1 VRILVVED
9 DVSLLR
15 TMMAIFAEAGYQ
27 ADSAQSGD
35 DGCYLAEQGIYDLLV
50 LDIMLSGMNGLQVV
64 RRLRSKKLAI
74 PVLLL
79 TAKDS
84 VEDLVKGLD
93 AGADDY
99 LTKPFEVLEL
109 LARVRALLRRN
120 GMGANDG
127 ELVYKRLALNTKTRE
142 AFIDGQSFELSGKEY
157 DLLEFL
163 LSHREQILTRDQI
176 CSRVWGFDSEIGQN
190 VVDVYIFYL
199 RKKFKPF
206 QYDHVVQT
214 VRNVGYMLKES
225 APCSVK
231 SVSV

>member
-9 DVSLLR
+9 DESLLR
-15 TMMAIFAEAGYQ
+15 TILAIFAEAGYQ
-27 ADSAQSGD
+27 ADSALSGD
-35 DGCYLAEQGIYDLLV
+35 DGCYMAEQGIYDLLV
-50 LDIMLSGMNGLQVV
+50 LDIMLPGMDGLKVV
-64 RRLRSKKLAI
+64 RELRAKKLAL

-99 LTKPFEVLEL
+99 LTKPFEVPEL

-120 GMGANDG
+120 GMGGNDG
-127 ELVYKRLALNTKTRE
+127 EQTYKRLTLNTRSRE
-142 AFIDGQSFELSGKEY
+142 AFIDRQPFDLSGKEY

-163 LSHREQILTRDQI
+163 LGNREQILTREQI
-176 CSRVWGFDSEIGQN
+176 CSRVWGFDSEIGLN

-206 QYDHVVQT
+206 RYDHVVQT

-231 SVSV
+231 SASV

>member
-9 DVSLLR
+9 DESLLR
-15 TMMAIFAEAGYQ
+15 TMMTIFAEAGYQ
-27 ADSAQSGD
+27 AESAQSGD
-35 DGCYLAEQGIYDLLV
+35 DGCYMAEQGIYDLLV
-50 LDIMLSGMNGLQVV
+50 LDIMLPGMDGLKVV
-64 RRLRSKKLAI
+64 RHLRTKKLTL

-99 LTKPFEVLEL
+99 LTKPFEVPEL

-127 ELVYKRLALNTKTRE
+127 ELAYKRLALHTKTRE
-142 AFIDGQSFELSGKEY
+142 AFIDGQAFDLSGKEY

-163 LSHREQILTRDQI
+163 LGNREQILTREQI
-176 CSRVWGFDSEIGQN
+176 CSRVWGFDSEIGLN

-206 QYDHVVQT
+206 QYDHVLQT

-225 APCSVK
+225 APCSAK

>member
-9 DVSLLR
+9 DESLLR
-15 TMMAIFAEAGYQ
+15 TILTIFAEAGYQ

-35 DGCYLAEQGIYDLLV
+35 DGCYMAEQGIYDLLV
-50 LDIMLSGMNGLQVV
+50 LDIMLPGMDGLKVV
-64 RRLRSKKLAI
+64 RHLRARKLTL

-99 LTKPFEVLEL
+99 LTKPFEVPEL

-127 ELVYKRLALNTKTRE
+127 ELAYNRLAMHTKTRE
-142 AFIDGQSFELSGKEY
+142 AFIDGQPFDLSGKEY

-163 LSHREQILTRDQI
+163 LGNREQILTREQI
-176 CSRVWGFDSEIGQN
+176 CSRVWGFDSEIGLN

-206 QYDHVVQT
+206 QYDHVLQT

-225 APCSVK
+225 VPCSAK
-231 SVSV
+231 SASV

>member
-1 VRILVVED
+1 MRILVVED
-9 DVSLLR
+9 DESLLR
-15 TMMAIFAEAGYQ
+15 TILTIFAEAGYQ

-35 DGCYLAEQGIYDLLV
+35 DGCYMAEQGIYDLLV
-50 LDIMLSGMNGLQVV
+50 LDIMLPGMDGLKVV
-64 RRLRSKKLAI
+64 RHLRARKLTL

-99 LTKPFEVLEL
+99 LTKPFEVPEL

-127 ELVYKRLALNTKTRE
+127 ELAYNRLAMHTKTRE
-142 AFIDGQSFELSGKEY
+142 AFIDGQPFDLSGKEY

-163 LSHREQILTRDQI
+163 LGNREQILTREQI
-176 CSRVWGFDSEIGQN
+176 CSRVWGFDSEIGLN

-206 QYDHVVQT
+206 QYDHVLQT

-225 APCSVK
+225 VPCSAK
-231 SVSV
+231 SASV

>member
-1 VRILVVED
+1 LVVED
-9 DVSLLR
+9 DESLLR
-15 TMMAIFAEAGYQ
+15 TILAIFAEAGYQ

-35 DGCYLAEQGIYDLLV
+35 DGCYMAEQGIYDLLV
-50 LDIMLSGMNGLQVV
+50 LDIMLPGMDGLKVV
-64 RRLRSKKLAI
+64 RHLRARKLTL

-99 LTKPFEVLEL
+99 LTKPFEVPEL

-127 ELVYKRLALNTKTRE
+127 ELAYKRLALHTKTRE
-142 AFIDGQSFELSGKEY
+142 AFIDGQPFDLSGKEY

-163 LSHREQILTRDQI
+163 LGNREQILTREQI
-176 CSRVWGFDSEIGQN
+176 CSRVWGFDSEIGLN

-206 QYDHVVQT
+206 QYDHIVQT

-225 APCSVK
+225 VPCSAK
-231 SVSV
+231 SASV